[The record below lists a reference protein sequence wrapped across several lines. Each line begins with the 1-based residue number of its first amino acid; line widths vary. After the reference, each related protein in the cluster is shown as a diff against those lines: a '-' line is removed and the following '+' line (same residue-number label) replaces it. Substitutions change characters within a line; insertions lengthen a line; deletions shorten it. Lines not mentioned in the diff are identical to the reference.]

1 MGAAR
6 LPRFFVAW
14 RFDHPSNCIYS
25 WLLEFL
31 FDRSKDRIN
40 RNKHGIGLSRA
51 ADLDFDAAI
60 FVVDDR
66 NDYGEVRIKAIGFLD
81 ARLYALVFTQEG
93 ENIRAISLRKASKDE
108 ESNYEDGN

>member
-1 MGAAR
+1 ME
-6 LPRFFVAW
+6 L
-14 RFDHPSNCIYS
+14 
-25 WLLEFL
+25 L

-51 ADLDFDAAI
+51 ADFDFDAAI
-60 FVVDDR
+60 FVVDGR
-66 NDYGEVRIKAIGFLD
+66 KDYGEVRIKAIGFMD

-108 ESNYEDGN
+108 ESNYEDGY